1 MMSKFSKCFLPLTL
15 IFLQINI
22 VQAQVAKSEEKAYV
36 MKNINKNK
44 QNKTNKQN
52 KKKQLGLSQKKVNKG
67 LKKEEK
73 ITTKNVKAEED
84 QLEKEQKEQKE
95 SKKKDNFLKSFAKK
109 YITPEENQIFGKNK
123 HGIFFTYGASLDRDR
138 KGFNKQELPGYDGEI
153 FDKDDSFIEY
163 DPEKKKYYKY
173 DWNGDHRYRAAG
185 SAAIHYSVP
194 DKFMYVNGRL
204 SIGLTSWHGLNGEY
218 NKRFGALGVEL
229 IQELIFGSQML
240 YVTAGIGP
248 AYMLPFEH
256 YNKHTNM
263 ASQFFFAI
271 VTNIGHRFNNGMV
284 VEAGIK
290 HYSNGELRTPNRGLN
305 LVNFTV
311 GYTF

>member
-1 MMSKFSKCFLPLTL
+1 MIFKFSKHLLLIAF
-15 IFLQINI
+15 IFLQTNI
-22 VQAQVAKSEEKAYV
+22 VCTQEAKSDEKLNIT
-36 MKNINKNK
+36 KNSNIENKINE
-44 QNKTNKQN
+44 QNRQ
-52 KKKQLGLSQKKVNKG
+52 KQLKSSQKYVSKE
-67 LKKEEK
+67 LKRKEKK
-73 ITTKNVKAEED
+73 IITKNMKAID
-84 QLEKEQKEQKE
+84 KQEKEQKEN
-95 SKKKDNFLKSFAKK
+95 KKKGNFFKSFAKK

-123 HGIFFTYGASLDRDR
+123 HGVFFTYGASPDRDR
-138 KGFNKQELPGYDGEI
+138 KGFNKQELPGYDGKI
-153 FDKDDSFIEY
+153 FNKDDSFIEY

-173 DWNGDHRYRAAG
+173 DWNGDYRYRAAG
-185 SAAIHYSVP
+185 SASIHYSVP
-194 DKFMYVNGRL
+194 DKFMYANGRL
-204 SIGLTSWHGLNGEY
+204 SIGLTSWHGLNSEY

-240 YVTAGIGP
+240 YVTAGVGP
-248 AYMLPFEH
+248 AYMFPFEH

-271 VTNIGHRFNNGMV
+271 VANIGHRFNNGMV

-305 LVNFTV
+305 LVNFTI

>member
-1 MMSKFSKCFLPLTL
+1 MLFRFNKYFLLLTF

-22 VQAQVAKSEEKAYV
+22 VQAKTAKSDEKLNV
-36 MKNINKNK
+36 TKNSNKENK
-44 QNKTNKQN
+44 ISKQR
-52 KKKQLGLSQKKVNKG
+52 QLELSQKEINKE
-67 LKKEEK
+67 LKEEREKK
-73 ITTKNVKAEED
+73 IITKSKKAKD
-84 QLEKEQKEQKE
+84 KLEKEQKEN
-95 SKKKDNFLKSFAKK
+95 KKKDNFFKSFAKK
-109 YITPEENQIFGKNK
+109 YIAPEENQIFGKNK
-123 HGIFFTYGASLDRDR
+123 YGIFFTYGASINEDR
-138 KGFNKQELPGYDGEI
+138 KGFNKQELAGYDEKI
-153 FDKDDSFIEY
+153 FDKNDSFIEY

-173 DWNGDHRYRAAG
+173 DWNGDYRYRAAG

-194 DKFMYVNGRL
+194 DKFMYINGRL
-204 SIGLTSWHGLNGEY
+204 SVGLTSWHGLNSEY

-229 IQELIFGSQML
+229 IQELIFGSSML
-240 YVTAGIGP
+240 YITAGVGP
-248 AYMLPFEH
+248 AYMLPFNH

-271 VTNIGHRFNNGMV
+271 VANVGHRFNNGMV

-305 LVNFTV
+305 LVNFTI